1 MADLSCLAAGR
12 PSLALTHIYG
22 YMACNMKTTVDLPD
36 DLLIEAK
43 KRAAEQRRPLRSLLA
58 DGLRAELDKGRSERR
73 GRKTVRWVTSPGG
86 LPAVD
91 ISDRVKMR
99 EWLLRQK

>member
-1 MADLSCLAAGR
+1 
-12 PSLALTHIYG
+12 
-22 YMACNMKTTVDLPD
+22 MKTTVDLPD

-73 GRKTVRWVTSPGG
+73 GKKKVRWVTSPGG

-91 ISDRVKMR
+91 ISDRAKMH
-99 EWLLRQK
+99 EWLLTQR